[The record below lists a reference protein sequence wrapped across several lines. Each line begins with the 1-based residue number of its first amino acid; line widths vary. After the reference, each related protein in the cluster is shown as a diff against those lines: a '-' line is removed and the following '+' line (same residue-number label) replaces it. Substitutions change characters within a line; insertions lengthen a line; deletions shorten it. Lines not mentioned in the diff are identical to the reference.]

1 MHAHVGD
8 QLLVGQGRHRVGL
21 IIDVPRPG
29 GVPPYIVKWLHDG
42 HIAMVFP
49 DQYARIVPPGHP
61 AATGSSLAETA

>member
-1 MHAHVGD
+1 MHARVGD
-8 QLLVGQGRHRVGL
+8 QLLVGQDRYRIGL

-49 DQYARIVPPGHP
+49 DQYARIVPAGQP
-61 AATGSSLAETA
+61 AGTDAGLV